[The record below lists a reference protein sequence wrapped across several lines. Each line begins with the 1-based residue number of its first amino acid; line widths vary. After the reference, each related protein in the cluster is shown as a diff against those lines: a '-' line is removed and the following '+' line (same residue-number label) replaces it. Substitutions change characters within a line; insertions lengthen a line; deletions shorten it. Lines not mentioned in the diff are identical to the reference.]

1 MDILLKESQTKI
13 LITEGISEMLSQI
26 HESTKDYGADLY
38 KRVKDRLGFNLK
50 ILLTFSASIG
60 GLARPLEEFL
70 AGRYTELNE
79 EEVLLLTVSVV
90 SVLLFQNKDLIKE
103 LLGKVKAMGLDT
115 EFKAGLEKGRQLKD
129 SFNKFLANT
138 IRGGAF
144 LSDVMAYTYMIP
156 LLGYLYMAL
165 NGQDFSPEQIDM
177 LVRRLSAIGV
187 FHVSTA
193 MLEMIAK
200 KIIGRN

>member
-26 HESTKDYGADLY
+26 HESTKDYGADFY

-103 LLGKVKAMGLDT
+103 LLGKVKEMGLDK
-115 EFKAGLEKGRQLKD
+115 EFRAGLEKGRQLKD

>member
-13 LITEGISEMLSQI
+13 LITEGISEILSEI

-60 GLARPLEEFL
+60 GLARPLEQFL
-70 AGRYTELNE
+70 AGDYSELNE
-79 EEVLLLTVSVV
+79 EEILLLTVSIV

-103 LLGKVKAMGLDT
+103 LVGKVKEMGLDQ
-115 EFKAGLEKGRQLKD
+115 EFRAGLEKGRQLKD

-144 LSDVMAYTYMIP
+144 LSDVIAYTYMIP
-156 LLGYLYMAL
+156 LLGHLYMVL

-177 LVRRLSAIGV
+177 LVRRLSAIGI

-200 KIIGRN
+200 KIIGKN